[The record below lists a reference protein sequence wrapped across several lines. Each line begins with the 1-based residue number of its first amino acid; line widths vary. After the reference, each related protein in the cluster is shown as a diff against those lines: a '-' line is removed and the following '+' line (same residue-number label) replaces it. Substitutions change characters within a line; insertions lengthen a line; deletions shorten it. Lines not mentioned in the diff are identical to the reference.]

1 MSDKYIIKNCP
12 AYSKDALDFCLAKN
26 ATQAICYNC
35 TDCVM
40 KQIYEKCENTIIQN
54 PNQEDDTF
62 EFDVGR
68 ESLGTEIIGLLDIQE
83 VE

>member
-1 MSDKYIIKNCP
+1 MAKYIIKNCP
-12 AYSKDALDFCLAKN
+12 AYKKDALDFCFAIN

-40 KQIYEKCENTIIQN
+40 KQIYKTVLNPALIGGIDETAEKIL
-54 PNQEDDTF
+54 D
-62 EFDVGR
+62 
-68 ESLGTEIIGLLDIQE
+68 LLSIQE